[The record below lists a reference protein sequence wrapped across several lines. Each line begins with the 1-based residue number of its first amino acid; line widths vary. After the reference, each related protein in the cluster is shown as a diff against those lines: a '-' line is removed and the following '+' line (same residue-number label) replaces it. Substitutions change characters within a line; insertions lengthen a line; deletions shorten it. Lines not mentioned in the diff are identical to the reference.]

1 MGGTKQYGRSFEVAD
16 PKVKRVLVSVT
27 DKTGV
32 VEFARALHDEFGAEI
47 ISTGGTAR
55 VLSEA
60 GVPVTP
66 IDEVTKF
73 PEMMD
78 GRVKTLHPMV
88 HGGLLAKRDNPKHMA
103 EAAEH
108 GIEMIDMVVVNLYAF
123 EETLASGA
131 DFDTCI
137 ENIDIGGP
145 SMLRSAAKNFESV
158 AVVTDPQLYNGI
170 LAEMRENGGATSR
183 DTRMNLAYEVFE
195 TTNAYD
201 NAIADFLFNSLEP
214 EQMRHYRKLAGP
226 PEDGEHGE
234 GCDCGCHGGEGA
246 EEGGEFP
253 PQCVLY
259 LEKQQNLRYGENP
272 HQQAA
277 FYRVPEFVSEHSLV
291 NAEQLNG
298 KELSYNN
305 ILDTDA
311 CWSLVREFDDPAVVV
326 LKHQNPCGSA
336 TAETIAAAF
345 DKAFACDPK
354 SAYGGIIAAN
364 RTVTK
369 DMVDRINDYHL
380 FVEVLIAPDY
390 EPAALELLQQKKNL
404 RVLATGG
411 VSAPGSVE
419 VRSVDGGVL
428 VQDTDRA
435 SEDPATFT
443 VPTDRKPTEA
453 EMNEL
458 LFAWKVCKGVKSNA
472 ILVSRDHAGIG
483 MGPGQPNRVD
493 SALLACKRAHEACE
507 RMGVPAEGLVCA
519 SDAFFPFR
527 DNVDTL
533 AEWGVTAII
542 QPGGSIRDEESIQAC
557 NEHGIAMV
565 FTGHR
570 HFRH

>member
-1 MGGTKQYGRSFEVAD
+1 MLEAEFESLLGKAVKVAD
-16 PKVKRVLVSVT
+16 PKVKRVLMSVT

-55 VLSEA
+55 AIAEG

-88 HGGLLAKRDNPKHMA
+88 HGGLLAKRDNAQHMA

-123 EETLASGA
+123 EKTVESGA

-145 SMLRSAAKNFESV
+145 SMLRSAAKNHASV
-158 AVVTDPQLYNGI
+158 AVVTDPSSYDAI
-170 LAEMRENGGATSR
+170 LDEMRANDGATTLE
-183 DTRMNLAYEVFE
+183 TRRKLALRVFQ

-201 NAIADFLFNSLEP
+201 GAIARWLEG
-214 EQMRHYRKLAGP
+214 QL
-226 PEDGEHGE
+226 
-234 GCDCGCHGGEGA
+234 GEGA
-246 EEGGEFP
+246 GWPTEP
-253 PQCVLY
+253 PETCDLHLV
-259 LEKQQNLRYGENP
+259 KQQGLRYGENP
-272 HQQAA
+272 HQTAA
-277 FYRVPEFVSEHSLV
+277 FYRMDEFATPHSLV

-311 CWSLVREFDDPAVVV
+311 CWSLVREFDEPAVVI

-336 TAETIAAAF
+336 MAATVAEAY

-354 SAYGGIIAAN
+354 SAFGGIIAAN
-364 RTVTK
+364 
-369 DMVDRINDYHL
+369 
-380 FVEVLIAPDY
+380 VEVSQEMVEHINENKQFIEVVIAPSY
-390 EPAALELLQQKKNL
+390 EQGALELLQQKKNV
-404 RVLATGG
+404 RVLRTGG
-411 VSAPGSVE
+411 VDAPAAIE
-419 VRSVDGGVL
+419 FRSVDGGMLAQCV
-428 VQDTDRA
+428 DRVNEKP
-435 SEDPATFT
+435 EDFT
-443 VPTDRKPTEA
+443 VPTKRKPTDE
-453 EMNEL
+453 EMHEL
-458 LFAWKVCKGVKSNA
+458 LFAWRVCKGVKSNA
-472 ILVSRDHAGIG
+472 ILVSKDHAGIG

-493 SALLACKRAHEACE
+493 SAELACKRAHEACE
-507 RMGVPAEGLVCA
+507 RMGVPAEGLVAA

-527 DNVDTL
+527 DNIDTL
-533 AEWGVTAII
+533 ASYGVTAII
-542 QPGGSIRDEESIQAC
+542 QPGGSIRDDESIQAC
-557 NEHGIAMV
+557 DEHGIAMV

>member
-1 MGGTKQYGRSFEVAD
+1 MAD
-16 PKVKRVLVSVT
+16 PKVKRVLISVT

-55 VLSEA
+55 VIAEA

-88 HGGLLAKRDNPKHMA
+88 HGGLLAKRDNAKHMA

-108 GIEMIDMVVVNLYAF
+108 GIQMIDMVVVNLYAF
-123 EETLASGA
+123 EKTVESGA
-131 DFDTCI
+131 DFGTCI

-158 AVVTDPQLYNGI
+158 TVVTDPETYEGI
-170 LAEMRENGGATSR
+170 LAEMRANGGATTR
-183 DTRMNLAYEVFE
+183 ETRMELALEVFE

-201 NAIADFLFNSLEP
+201 GAIADFLFDQVQAAHP
-214 EQMRHYRKLAGP
+214 H
-226 PEDGEHGE
+226 EHGE
-234 GCDCGCHGGEGA
+234 GCGCGC
-246 EEGGEFP
+246 EEGIEAQGEFP
-253 PQCVLY
+253 PECALY
-259 LEKQQNLRYGENP
+259 MQKQQDLRYGENP
-272 HQQAA
+272 HQQAV
-277 FYRVPEFVSEHSLV
+277 FYRVDEFAHEHSLV
-291 NAEQLNG
+291 NAQQLNG

-311 CWSLVREFDDPAVVV
+311 CWSLVRELDEPAVII

-336 TAETIAAAF
+336 TAETITEAY

-354 SAYGGIIAAN
+354 SAFGGIIAAN
-364 RTVTK
+364 RQVTLE
-369 DMVDRINDYHL
+369 MVEHINENKQ
-380 FVEVLIAPDY
+380 FVEVLIAP
-390 EPAALELLQQKKNL
+390 EFESAALELLQQKKNL
-404 RVLATGG
+404 RVLRTGG
-411 VSAPGSVE
+411 IDAPAAVE

-428 VQDTDRA
+428 VQDVDHV

-443 VPTDRKPTEA
+443 VPTDRKPTDA
-453 EMNEL
+453 EMHEL
-458 LFAWKVCKGVKSNA
+458 MFAWRVCKGVKSNA

-533 AEWGVTAII
+533 SEWGVTAII
-542 QPGGSIRDEESIQAC
+542 QPGGSIRDEECIQAA

>member
-1 MGGTKQYGRSFEVAD
+1 MTVLSNVKGGSKVAD

-32 VEFARALHDEFGAEI
+32 ADFAKALHDEFGAQI

-55 VLSEA
+55 AIAEA

-66 IDEVTKF
+66 IDEVTQF

-78 GRVKTLHPMV
+78 GRVKTLHPKV
-88 HGGLLAKRDNPKHMA
+88 HGGLLAKRDNAQHMA

-123 EETLASGA
+123 EKTVEGGA
-131 DFDTCI
+131 DFATCI

-158 AVVTDPQLYNGI
+158 AVVTDPASYDAI
-170 LAEMRENGGATSR
+170 LEEMRANDGATTR
-183 DTRMNLAYEVFE
+183 DTRAKLALRVFQ

-201 NAIADFLFNSLEP
+201 GAIARWMEGQLEDKAADAFP
-214 EQMRHYRKLAGP
+214 
-226 PEDGEHGE
+226 
-234 GCDCGCHGGEGA
+234 A
-246 EEGGEFP
+246 ERDLHL
-253 PQCVLY
+253 V
-259 LEKQQNLRYGENP
+259 KQQDLRYGENP
-272 HQQAA
+272 HQQAI
-277 FYRVPEFVSEHSLV
+277 FYRLDEFASAHSLV

-311 CWSLVREFDDPAVVV
+311 CWTLVREFDEPAVVI

-336 TAETIAAAF
+336 TAATVVEAY

-354 SAYGGIIAAN
+354 SAFGGIIGVN
-364 RTVTK
+364 DVVTRE
-369 DMVDRINDYHL
+369 MVEHINENKQ
-380 FVEVLIAPDY
+380 FIEVVIAPDY
-390 EPAALELLQQKKNL
+390 EPAALELLQQKKNV
-404 RVLATGG
+404 RVLRTGG
-411 VSAPGSVE
+411 VDAPAALE
-419 VRSVDGGVL
+419 FRSVDGGMLAQQV
-428 VQDTDRA
+428 DRV
-435 SEDPATFT
+435 SETPEDFT
-443 VPTDRKPTEA
+443 VPTKRKPTDD
-453 EMNEL
+453 EMHEL
-458 LFAWKVCKGVKSNA
+458 LFAWRVCKGVKSNA
-472 ILVSRDHAGIG
+472 ILVSKDHAGIG

-493 SALLACKRAHEACE
+493 SAELACKRAHEACE
-507 RMGVPAEGLVCA
+507 RMGVPAEGLVAA
-519 SDAFFPFR
+519 SDAFFPLR
-527 DNVDTL
+527 DNIDTL
-533 AEWGVTAII
+533 AGYGVTAII

-557 NEHGIAMV
+557 DEHGIAMV

>member
-1 MGGTKQYGRSFEVAD
+1 MAD
-16 PKVKRVLVSVT
+16 PKVKRVLISVT

-55 VLSEA
+55 VIAEA

-88 HGGLLAKRDNPKHMA
+88 HGGLLAKRDNAKHMA

-108 GIEMIDMVVVNLYAF
+108 GIQMIDMVVVNLYAF
-123 EETLASGA
+123 EKTVESGA
-131 DFDTCI
+131 DFGTCI

-158 AVVTDPQLYNGI
+158 TVVTDPETYEGI
-170 LAEMRENGGATSR
+170 LAEMRANGGATTR
-183 DTRMNLAYEVFE
+183 ETRMELALEVFE

-201 NAIADFLFNSLEP
+201 GAIADFLFDQVQAAHP
-214 EQMRHYRKLAGP
+214 H
-226 PEDGEHGE
+226 EHGE
-234 GCDCGCHGGEGA
+234 GCGCGC
-246 EEGGEFP
+246 EEGIEAQGEFP
-253 PQCVLY
+253 PECALY
-259 LEKQQNLRYGENP
+259 MQKQQDLRYGENP
-272 HQQAA
+272 HQQAV
-277 FYRVPEFVSEHSLV
+277 FYRVDEFAHEHSLV
-291 NAEQLNG
+291 NAQQLNG

-311 CWSLVREFDDPAVVV
+311 CWSLVRELDEPAVII

-336 TAETIAAAF
+336 TAADVTTAY
-345 DKAFACDPK
+345 DKAFACDPV
-354 SAYGGIIAAN
+354 SAFGGIIAVN
-364 RTVTK
+364 REVPLELCEHFADVNK
-369 DMVDRINDYHL
+369 Q
-380 FVEVLIAPDY
+380 FVEVMIAPSY
-390 EPAALELLQQKKNL
+390 TPEALERLSKRKNM

-411 VSAPGSVE
+411 VDRTVGVE
-419 VRSVDGGVL
+419 VRTVDGGLL
-428 VQDTDRA
+428 VQDIDHVD
-435 SEDPATFT
+435 EDPATFT
-443 VPTDRKPTEA
+443 VPTKRQPTDA
-453 EMNEL
+453 EMDDL
-458 LFAWKVCKGVKSNA
+458 LFAWRVCKTVKSNA
-472 ILVSRDHAGIG
+472 ILVAKDRAGLG

-493 SALLACKRAHEACE
+493 SALIACERAEKACE
-507 RMGVPAEGLVCA
+507 RMGVEPQDLVAA

-533 AEWGVTAII
+533 AAHGVTAII
-542 QPGGSIRDEESIQAC
+542 QPGGSVRDDESIAAC
-557 NEHGIAMV
+557 DEHGIAMV
-565 FTGHR
+565 FTGTR

>member
-1 MGGTKQYGRSFEVAD
+1 MTVLSNVKGGSKVAD

-32 VEFARALHDEFGAEI
+32 ADFAKALHDEFGAQI

-55 VLSEA
+55 AIAEA

-66 IDEVTKF
+66 IDEVTQF

-78 GRVKTLHPMV
+78 GRVKTLHPKV
-88 HGGLLAKRDNPKHMA
+88 HGGLLAKRDNAQHMA

-123 EETLASGA
+123 EKTVEGGA
-131 DFDTCI
+131 DFATCI

-158 AVVTDPQLYNGI
+158 AVVTDPASYDAI
-170 LAEMRENGGATSR
+170 LEEMRANDGATTR
-183 DTRMNLAYEVFE
+183 DTRAKLALRVFQ

-201 NAIADFLFNSLEP
+201 GAIARWMEGQLEDKAADAFP
-214 EQMRHYRKLAGP
+214 
-226 PEDGEHGE
+226 
-234 GCDCGCHGGEGA
+234 A
-246 EEGGEFP
+246 ERDLHL
-253 PQCVLY
+253 V
-259 LEKQQNLRYGENP
+259 KQQDLRYGENP
-272 HQQAA
+272 HQQAI
-277 FYRVPEFVSEHSLV
+277 FYRLDEFASAHSLV

-311 CWSLVREFDDPAVVV
+311 CWTLVREFDEPAVVI

-336 TAETIAAAF
+336 TAATVVEAY

-354 SAYGGIIAAN
+354 SAFGGIIGVN
-364 RTVTK
+364 DVVTRE
-369 DMVDRINDYHL
+369 MVEHINENKQ
-380 FVEVLIAPDY
+380 FIEVVIAPDY
-390 EPAALELLQQKKNL
+390 EPAALELLQQKKNV
-404 RVLATGG
+404 RVLRTGG
-411 VSAPGSVE
+411 VDAPAALE
-419 VRSVDGGVL
+419 FRSVDGGMLAQQV
-428 VQDTDRA
+428 DRV
-435 SEDPATFT
+435 SETPEDFT
-443 VPTDRKPTEA
+443 VPTKRKPTDD
-453 EMNEL
+453 EMHEL
-458 LFAWKVCKGVKSNA
+458 LFAWRVCKGVKSNA
-472 ILVSRDHAGIG
+472 ILVSKDHAGIG

-493 SALLACKRAHEACE
+493 SAELACKRAHEACE
-507 RMGVPAEGLVCA
+507 RMGVPAEGLVAA

-527 DNVDTL
+527 DNIDTL
-533 AEWGVTAII
+533 AGYGVTAII

-557 NEHGIAMV
+557 DEHGIAMV

>member
-1 MGGTKQYGRSFEVAD
+1 M
-16 PKVKRVLVSVT
+16 SVT

-32 VEFARALHDEFGAEI
+32 AEFARALHDEFGAEI

-55 VLSEA
+55 TIAEA

-66 IDEVTKF
+66 IDDVTKF

-78 GRVKTLHPMV
+78 GRVKTLHPLV

-108 GIEMIDMVVVNLYAF
+108 GIQMIDMVVVNLYAF
-123 EETLASGA
+123 EKTVESGA
-131 DFDTCI
+131 DFGTCI

-145 SMLRSAAKNFESV
+145 SMLRSAAKNFASV
-158 AVVTDPQLYNGI
+158 AVVTDPESYDDI
-170 LAEMRENGGATSR
+170 LAEMRENDGATTL
-183 DTRMNLAYEVFE
+183 DTRKRLALDAFE

-201 NAIADFLFNSLEP
+201 GAIADWLFDQIEG
-214 EQMRHYRKLAGP
+214 E
-226 PEDGEHGE
+226 EHGE
-234 GCDCGCHGGEGA
+234 GCDCGCQDGDEN
-246 EEGGEFP
+246 EFP
-253 PQCVLY
+253 EETGVY
-259 LEKQQNLRYGENP
+259 LVKQQDLRYGENP
-272 HQQAA
+272 HQQAV
-277 FYRVPEFVSEHSLV
+277 FYRMPEFAHEHSLV
-291 NAEQLNG
+291 NAQQLNG

-311 CWSLVREFDDPAVVV
+311 CWTLVREFADPAVVI

-336 TAETIAAAF
+336 TAATVTEAY

-354 SAYGGIIAAN
+354 SAFGGIIAAN
-364 RTVTK
+364 VEVTLS
-369 DMVDRINDYHL
+369 MVEHINENKQ
-380 FVEVLIAPDY
+380 FVEVLIAPSF

-411 VSAPGSVE
+411 VDAPAAIE
-419 VRSVDGGVL
+419 FRSVDGGML
-428 VQDTDRA
+428 VQDTDRVD
-435 SEDPATFT
+435 EDPADFT
-443 VPTDRKPTEA
+443 VPTDRKPTDA
-453 EMNEL
+453 EMDEL

-472 ILVSRDHAGIG
+472 ILISKNHAGIG

-493 SALLACKRAHEACE
+493 SAELACKRAHEACE

-533 AEWGVTAII
+533 AGYGVTAII
-542 QPGGSIRDEESIQAC
+542 QPGGSVRDEESIQAA

>member
-1 MGGTKQYGRSFEVAD
+1 MAD
-16 PKVKRVLVSVT
+16 PKVKRVLMSVT

-32 VEFARALHDEFGAEI
+32 VEFARALHGEFGAQI

-55 VLSEA
+55 VIAEA

-88 HGGLLAKRDNPKHMA
+88 HGGLLAKRDNPQHMA

-123 EETLASGA
+123 EKTVESGA
-131 DFDTCI
+131 DFATCI

-158 AVVTDPQLYNGI
+158 AVVTDPASYDAI
-170 LAEMRENGGATSR
+170 LEEMRANDGATTR
-183 DTRMNLAYEVFE
+183 DTRAKLALRVFQ

-201 NAIADFLFNSLEP
+201 GAIAAWMGEQLEGP
-214 EQMRHYRKLAGP
+214 NAGWPTEP
-226 PEDGEHGE
+226 PES
-234 GCDCGCHGGEGA
+234 CDLHL
-246 EEGGEFP
+246 
-253 PQCVLY
+253 V
-259 LEKQQNLRYGENP
+259 KQQGLRYGENP
-272 HQQAA
+272 HQTAA
-277 FYRVPEFVSEHSLV
+277 FYRLDEFATPHSLV

-311 CWSLVREFDDPAVVV
+311 CWSLVREFDEPAVVI

-336 TAETIAAAF
+336 VAADVTEAY

-354 SAYGGIIAAN
+354 SAFGGIIAAN
-364 RTVTK
+364 REIPLSFVEH
-369 DMVDRINDYHL
+369 INENKQ
-380 FVEVLIAPDY
+380 FVEVLIAPSY
-390 EPAALELLQQKKNL
+390 ESAALELLQQKKNL
-404 RVLATGG
+404 RVLRTGG
-411 VSAPGSVE
+411 VDAPAAIE
-419 VRSVDGGVL
+419 FRSVDGGMLAQCV
-428 VQDTDRA
+428 DRVNERP
-435 SEDPATFT
+435 EDFT
-443 VPTDRKPTEA
+443 VPTKRKPTDD
-453 EMNEL
+453 EMHEL
-458 LFAWKVCKGVKSNA
+458 LFAWRVCKGVKSNA
-472 ILVSRDHAGIG
+472 ILVSKDHAGIG

-493 SALLACKRAHEACE
+493 SAELACKRAHEACE
-507 RMGVPAEGLVCA
+507 RMGVPAEALVAA

-527 DNVDTL
+527 DNIDTL
-533 AEWGVTAII
+533 AGYGVTAII
-542 QPGGSIRDEESIQAC
+542 QPGGSIRDDESIQAC
-557 NEHGIAMV
+557 DEHGIAMV

>member
-1 MGGTKQYGRSFEVAD
+1 MLEAEFESLLGKAVKVAD
-16 PKVKRVLVSVT
+16 PKVKRVLMSVT

-55 VLSEA
+55 AIAEG

-88 HGGLLAKRDNPKHMA
+88 HGGLLAKRDNAQHMA

-123 EETLASGA
+123 EKTVESGA

-145 SMLRSAAKNFESV
+145 SMLRSAAKNHASV
-158 AVVTDPQLYNGI
+158 AVVTDPSSYDAI
-170 LAEMRENGGATSR
+170 LDEMRANDGATTLE
-183 DTRMNLAYEVFE
+183 TRRKLALRVFQ

-201 NAIADFLFNSLEP
+201 GAIARWLEG
-214 EQMRHYRKLAGP
+214 QL
-226 PEDGEHGE
+226 
-234 GCDCGCHGGEGA
+234 GEGA
-246 EEGGEFP
+246 GWPTEP
-253 PQCVLY
+253 PETCDLHLV
-259 LEKQQNLRYGENP
+259 KQQGLRYGENP
-272 HQQAA
+272 HQTAA
-277 FYRVPEFVSEHSLV
+277 FYRMDEFAAPHSLV

-311 CWSLVREFDDPAVVV
+311 CWSLVREFDEPAVVI

-336 TAETIAAAF
+336 TAADVTTAY
-345 DKAFACDPK
+345 DKAFACDPV
-354 SAYGGIIAAN
+354 SAFGGIIAVN
-364 RTVTK
+364 REVPLELCEHFADVNK
-369 DMVDRINDYHL
+369 Q
-380 FVEVLIAPDY
+380 FVEVMIAPSY
-390 EPAALELLQQKKNL
+390 TPEALERLSKRKNM

-411 VSAPGSVE
+411 VDRTVGVE
-419 VRSVDGGVL
+419 VRTVDGGLL
-428 VQDTDRA
+428 VQDIDHVD
-435 SEDPATFT
+435 EDPATFT
-443 VPTDRKPTEA
+443 VPTKRQPTDA
-453 EMNEL
+453 EMDDL
-458 LFAWKVCKGVKSNA
+458 LFAWRVCKTVKSNA
-472 ILVSRDHAGIG
+472 ILVAKDRAGLG

-493 SALLACKRAHEACE
+493 SALIACERAEKACE
-507 RMGVPAEGLVCA
+507 RMGVEPQDLVAA

-533 AEWGVTAII
+533 AAHGVTAII
-542 QPGGSIRDEESIQAC
+542 QPGGSVRDDESIAAC
-557 NEHGIAMV
+557 DEHGIAMV
-565 FTGHR
+565 FTGTR